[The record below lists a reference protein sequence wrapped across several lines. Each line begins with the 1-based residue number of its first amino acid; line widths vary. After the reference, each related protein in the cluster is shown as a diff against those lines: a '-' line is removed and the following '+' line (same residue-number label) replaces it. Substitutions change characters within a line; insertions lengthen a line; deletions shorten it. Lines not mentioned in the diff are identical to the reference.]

1 MPSTRQTLTALSQS
15 SRQTVASLLLSQRG
29 PELEGAEPAGQS
41 GAGARHT
48 RSGNCAVAPGGS
60 SGQPLMSDVDR
71 GCWTEWPGQEGAL
84 EFVQVSGF
92 ALGPGWAGALEP
104 LRGPPSPGKALLN
117 WTPESLCTLT
127 PTPHLGG
134 LGPPHPVP
142 APASQE
148 LARLQVGEGVW
159 GHSRARGQWA
169 AWVGEVSPVLHGR
182 WFRWG

>member
-127 PTPHLGG
+127 PTPHLGRTLRG
-134 LGPPHPVP
+134 QAWPSPP
-142 APASQE
+142 
-148 LARLQVGEGVW
+148 
-159 GHSRARGQWA
+159 RARPGLLGVHRGVSGGTA
-169 AWVGEVSPVLHGR
+169 ARISTAAALPERGEEKDTQ
-182 WFRWG
+182 